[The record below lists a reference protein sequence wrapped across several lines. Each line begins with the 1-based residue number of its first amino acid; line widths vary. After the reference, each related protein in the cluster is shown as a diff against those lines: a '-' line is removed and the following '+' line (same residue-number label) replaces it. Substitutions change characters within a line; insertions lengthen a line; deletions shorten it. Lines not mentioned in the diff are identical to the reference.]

1 MTIDHVALV
10 LADYS
15 PTIIIIF
22 HKNKT
27 LARSLSQHVLHNTM
41 EFNIESMDYFLIRQ
55 CPGAMD
61 NCTYTGRN
69 NYSLISPTSRTSEH
83 RE

>member
-27 LARSLSQHVLHNTM
+27 LARSLSQHVVRNTK
-41 EFNIESMDYFLIRQ
+41 ELNIEPMDYFLI
-55 CPGAMD
+55 
-61 NCTYTGRN
+61 
-69 NYSLISPTSRTSEH
+69 
-83 RE
+83 

>member
-27 LARSLSQHVLHNTM
+27 LAWSLSQHVVRNTK
-41 EFNIESMDYFLIRQ
+41 ELNIEPMDYFLI
-55 CPGAMD
+55 
-61 NCTYTGRN
+61 
-69 NYSLISPTSRTSEH
+69 
-83 RE
+83 